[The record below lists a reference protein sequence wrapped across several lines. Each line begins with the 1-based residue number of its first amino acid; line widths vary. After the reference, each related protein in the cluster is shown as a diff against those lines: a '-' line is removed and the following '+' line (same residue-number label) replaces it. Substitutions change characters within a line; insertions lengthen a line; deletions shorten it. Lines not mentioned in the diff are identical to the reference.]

1 MIFRF
6 VPAWELPD
14 STRIRIARFLDS
26 QSAAHP
32 FQYLEWSP
40 LGSAL
45 RTRSYCCWLE
55 EGMEIR
61 AFARANVIHPATR
74 VLPAHRALVLN
85 RGPVCDNPE
94 ILAHLLEHLVPA
106 ARDLGFVYVD
116 INPEVIST
124 DFDRVA
130 HSLQSHGWTPQ
141 RMPRASLRLD
151 LTPGHEALLAGFR
164 KTTRHEIRR
173 AEQAGVS
180 IRCARE
186 RRDFEMFYG
195 LLSAMSDEKGF
206 SVESRADLRH
216 VWQWITSQPT
226 RGVLLLGMHAGE
238 LQGGVIIVRAAHRAW
253 YLWGATRKNLPFSV
267 GHLLQWQAIQ
277 WSKGAG
283 CSEYDFGGYTMDATA
298 GPACFKHGFCDRV
311 VEFLPVRRR
320 VLNDARYEHCVSWAR
335 WRNGAKTSTR
345 EMSAAGARP

>member
-1 MIFRF
+1 MIFSF

-14 STRIRIARFLDS
+14 SARSRIARFLDT
-26 QSAAHP
+26 QSTAHP

-45 RTRSYCCWLE
+45 RTRSSCCWLE

-74 VLPAHRALVLN
+74 FLPAHRALVLN

-94 ILAHLLEHLVPA
+94 LLARLLEQLVPT
-106 ARDLGFVYVD
+106 ARELGFVYVD
-116 INPEVIST
+116 INPEVIAT

-130 HSLQSHGWTPQ
+130 HSLLSNRWTPQ
-141 RMPRASLRLD
+141 GMPRASLRLD
-151 LTPGHEALLAGFR
+151 LTPDPDALLGRFR

-173 AEQAGVS
+173 AEQAGVA
-180 IRCARE
+180 IELARDDH
-186 RRDFEMFYG
+186 DFEMFYG
-195 LLSAMSDEKGF
+195 LLAAMSGEKGF

-216 VWQWITSQPT
+216 VWQWITSEPA

-238 LQGGVIIVRAAHRAW
+238 LQGGVMIVRAARRAW
-253 YLWGATRKNLPFSV
+253 YVWGATRKDLPFSV
-267 GHLLQWQAIQ
+267 GHLLQWHAIQ
-277 WSKGAG
+277 WAKGAG
-283 CSEYDFGGYTMDATA
+283 CVEYDFGGYTMDAIA

-311 VEFLPVRRR
+311 VKFPPLHRR
-320 VLNDARYEHCVSWAR
+320 VLNDPRYEHCISWTR
-335 WRNGAKTSTR
+335 WRKGERASP
-345 EMSAAGARP
+345 AGMPGERP